1 MAAPPCEATQGA
13 ERLTKSG
20 ERNREGGGPDDRGGQ
35 TWPRTGPAD
44 AFTHGGRKRGDRA
57 GQLRL
62 STEWSRGKRACR
74 HAADT
79 SAGHRCGG
87 PGRCKVWKLTDLDTT
102 DGLRDFLG
110 LPCNEG
116 AGEGSATT
124 PPPVNSERSDK
135 GRKEPAGPPEK
146 GVRREPDRSDSED
159 DPEESPPP
167 RDFGDKLGL
176 PDYGPI
182 CCGCGMGSCRGI
194 QHRQALDYSTMITRR
209 AGGAGS
215 PRIAICLAPARN
227 GTDRRLC
234 GHTPCERCVVWVRGS
249 PMCPCCANRAMA
261 YGSQLQGAG
270 PLPPLDARNRQAVPE
285 GGAGKPPPASGQGRD
300 RRVDLISRGE
310 APARARSRTPVA
322 RTASPRRP
330 ASPDGRTGGEESGPP
345 KEAAP
350 RRPAEASPGAPR
362 PASPARGA
370 RDEERSPRGA
380 ERPRNNMESSEEEE
394 VTDEEEDRE
403 GLYRNIAGSKGDWAE
418 RPERAGGDWESHH
431 RRECMNPHCNRPA
444 RGSDEICCGRCT
456 ETQGREHSFNCNAR
470 TVYGDDKRRSGRP
483 WGGGDGGNGP
493 PDRGDPNR
501 RRGSGGGKPS
511 KKPSKAA
518 RDRERNLFRKGGK
531 GKGGRS
537 HLQLTFG
544 KALKLAVATA
554 GVPAPDLGSSHP
566 AP

>member
-1 MAAPPCEATQGA
+1 
-13 ERLTKSG
+13 
-20 ERNREGGGPDDRGGQ
+20 
-35 TWPRTGPAD
+35 
-44 AFTHGGRKRGDRA
+44 
-57 GQLRL
+57 
-62 STEWSRGKRACR
+62 
-74 HAADT
+74 
-79 SAGHRCGG
+79 
-87 PGRCKVWKLTDLDTT
+87 
-102 DGLRDFLG
+102 
-110 LPCNEG
+110 
-116 AGEGSATT
+116 
-124 PPPVNSERSDK
+124 
-135 GRKEPAGPPEK
+135 
-146 GVRREPDRSDSED
+146 
-159 DPEESPPP
+159 
-167 RDFGDKLGL
+167 
-176 PDYGPI
+176 
-182 CCGCGMGSCRGI
+182 
-194 QHRQALDYSTMITRR
+194 MITRR

-227 GTDRRLC
+227 GAIRPTGTDRRLC

-310 APARARSRTPVA
+310 APARARSRTPAA

-345 KEAAP
+345 EAAAP
-350 RRPAEASPGAPR
+350 RRTAEASPGAPR
-362 PASPARGA
+362 PASPARRA

-531 GKGGRS
+531 GKRGRS

-554 GVPAPDLGSSHP
+554 TSRSRASRLRTWDRAIQHLRNRSWSGSSRTGASSTRSYSRQALPSPSTSESPKRTKRGQASSSRGP
-566 AP
+566 ARARRLRHGPGARPTPHGTMPASAWAPLGKWEDERREPRCSRTRTGTA